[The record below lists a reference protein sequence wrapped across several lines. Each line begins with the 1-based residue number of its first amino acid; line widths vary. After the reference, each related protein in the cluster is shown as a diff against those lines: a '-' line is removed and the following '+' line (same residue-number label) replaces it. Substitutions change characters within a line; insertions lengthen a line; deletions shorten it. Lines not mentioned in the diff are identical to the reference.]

1 ASRALPAAGPH
12 PARGV
17 GGAPPAGPHLE
28 VGGPALQLRE
38 GTDRGGHRSAART
51 RLPSIDGEME
61 EGHGDGHGE
70 PDQLVPATAH
80 PPEAQRHGGEAYR
93 RAGGG
98 GEAPPVG
105 GAPVAGKDRRAT
117 GITHKEAGVGIG
129 AGDALV
135 ERIKP
140 LAARTQRPEVV
151 SGVGGFGGLFALP
164 PGKYREP
171 VLVSGTDGVGT
182 KSKIAQAAGRHD
194 TIGIDLVAMS
204 ANDVLTS

>member
-98 GEAPPVG
+98 GGTPPRGGAPRGGKGRRCAGITPQGTGGDTETGGALPGRRQPPVG
-105 GAPVAGKDRRAT
+105 R
-117 GITHKEAGVGIG
+117 
-129 AGDALV
+129 
-135 ERIKP
+135 
-140 LAARTQRPEVV
+140 
-151 SGVGGFGGLFALP
+151 
-164 PGKYREP
+164 
-171 VLVSGTDGVGT
+171 
-182 KSKIAQAAGRHD
+182 
-194 TIGIDLVAMS
+194 
-204 ANDVLTS
+204 